1 MLISTIAVVLVVI
14 GIVAYIYV
22 FNKVRGTSSV
32 SELIDEAAEAEKEKE
47 EQDKPTEIFKAVDEV
62 SNTQDINA
70 AYDSGNSVTA
80 NVTFTEKIG
89 KDTVVVELPSTKKA
103 AKKPVKKMEVK
114 KADVKKQVTPG
125 EVLEVIDKKIARR
138 KNLLKVAGVP
148 ERNDKV
154 LAKLEA
160 KRQELV
166 VADASE
172 KAAELKA
179 TAKKEE
185 PKLEA
190 ALVKAPKKAATKK
203 STKKAPA
210 KKTTKKTTKKATKKA
225 TKKSSSKIKK

>member
-1 MLISTIAVVLVVI
+1 MLVSIIAIALVLV
-14 GIVAYIYV
+14 GIVAYVYV

-32 SELIDEAAEAEKEKE
+32 ADLIDEAAEAEQDKAEA
-47 EQDKPTEIFKAVDEV
+47 EQDKTTEIFKAVDEV
-62 SNTQDINA
+62 SNTQDVNA

-89 KDTVVVELPSTKKA
+89 KDTVVVELPSKKKA
-103 AKKPVKKMEVK
+103 AKKPAKKAEAK

-190 ALVKAPKKAATKK
+190 VLVKAPKKAATKK
-203 STKKAPA
+203 SIKKAPA
-210 KKTTKKTTKKATKKA
+210 KKTAKKTTKKATKK
-225 TKKSSSKIKK
+225 TSSKKSKK

>member
-32 SELIDEAAEAEKEKE
+32 SELIDEAAEAGKEKE

-62 SNTQDINA
+62 SNTQDVTA
-70 AYDSGNSVTA
+70 AYDSGNGVTA

-89 KDTVVVELPSTKKA
+89 KDTVVVELPSKKKA
-103 AKKPVKKMEVK
+103 VKKSAKKTEAK
-114 KADVKKQVTPG
+114 KAEPKKPATPG
-125 EVLEVIDKKIARR
+125 EVLEVIDRKIARR

-154 LAKLEA
+154 LAKLES

-166 VADASE
+166 VADASA

-179 TAKKEE
+179 SAKKDE
-185 PKLEA
+185 PKAEPA
-190 ALVKAPKKAATKK
+190 KKTTKKAT
-203 STKKAPA
+203 TKKAPA
-210 KKTTKKTTKKATKKA
+210 KKPAKKPTKKAAKK
-225 TKKSSSKIKK
+225 TSSKKSKK

>member
-1 MLISTIAVVLVVI
+1 MLVGVIAIAIVLV
-14 GIVAYIYV
+14 GIVAYVYV

-32 SELIDEAAEAEKEKE
+32 SDLIDEAAAAEKEKE
-47 EQDKPTEIFKAVDEV
+47 EQEKPSEIFKAVDEV
-62 SNTQDINA
+62 SNTQDVTA

-89 KDTVVVELPSTKKA
+89 KDTVVVELPSKKKA
-103 AKKPVKKMEVK
+103 AKKAVKKTEAK
-114 KADVKKQVTPG
+114 KAETKTPATPG
-125 EVLEVIDKKIARR
+125 EVLEVIDKKIVRR
-138 KNLLKVAGVP
+138 KNLLKVAGIP

-190 ALVKAPKKAATKK
+190 VLVKTPKKAATKKTAKK

-210 KKTTKKTTKKATKKA
+210 KKTTKKTTKK
-225 TKKSSSKIKK
+225 SSSKKKK